1 MNRITRILT
10 MSGLGL
16 VTGLTIGVGPAS
28 ATTATG
34 QGMSPS
40 AAGATETQTV
50 DHRFDRDRDRSRIAG
65 VYDSYRECDWAG
77 RRGERRDR
85 WDDYNCYP
93 RGFGWHRRWI
103 LKVSWDHDNFGDD
116 DNDGPRWPRR

>member
-28 ATTATG
+28 AATT
-34 QGMSPS
+34 PS
-40 AAGATETQTV
+40 AAAATGTQNV
-50 DHRFDRDRDRSRIAG
+50 DLRHDRDHDRIAG
-65 VYDSYRECDWAG
+65 VFRSYRECDWAG
-77 RRGERRDR
+77 RRGEWRDK
-85 WDDYNCYP
+85 WDDYDCDP

-103 LKVSWDHDNFGDD
+103 LKVSWDHDNF
-116 DNDGPRWPRR
+116 DGPDDLDGPHQWNKR